1 MSGSRMAAPLLA
13 LKQGYSQSAV
23 GVLIAL
29 FALTQVFFALP
40 AGRYADRHTLRQPVT
55 FSVVLTII
63 GTGLAAIWPVFPVLC
78 LTALLCGGATG
89 SALIALQRHVGR
101 LASNRVELQ
110 KVFSWMAIGLS
121 AGSFIGPFC
130 TGFII
135 DHGGYQAA
143 FVAMTLL
150 PLASWFLVRG
160 TPELPLPPALPDAS
174 PTRAWDL
181 LNNPQMRRLLII
193 NWLLASC
200 WDVHNF
206 ALPVLGHERGL
217 SASVVGS
224 ILGAFSL
231 ATSVIRILL
240 PLIAKR
246 VAEYR
251 VILVAMLSTGLWFA
265 IYPFLPTPLLMG
277 LCSVLLG
284 LSLGSVQP
292 MILSTLHQITPEHR
306 QGEALGLRMMT
317 VNASSFVM
325 PMLFGSIGAI
335 VGLSGLFWGIGS
347 GVALGS
353 RLAARLKPDKP
364 ANQPEI

>member
-1 MSGSRMAAPLLA
+1 M
-13 LKQGYSQSAV
+13 
-23 GVLIAL
+23 
-29 FALTQVFFALP
+29 
-40 AGRYADRHTLRQPVT
+40 
-55 FSVVLTII
+55 
-63 GTGLAAIWPVFPVLC
+63 LC

-101 LASNRVELQ
+101 LAGNRVELQ

-206 ALPVLGHERGL
+206 ALPVLGH
-217 SASVVGS
+217 
-224 ILGAFSL
+224 
-231 ATSVIRILL
+231 
-240 PLIAKR
+240 
-246 VAEYR
+246 
-251 VILVAMLSTGLWFA
+251 
-265 IYPFLPTPLLMG
+265 
-277 LCSVLLG
+277 
-284 LSLGSVQP
+284 
-292 MILSTLHQITPEHR
+292 
-306 QGEALGLRMMT
+306 
-317 VNASSFVM
+317 
-325 PMLFGSIGAI
+325 
-335 VGLSGLFWGIGS
+335 
-347 GVALGS
+347 
-353 RLAARLKPDKP
+353 
-364 ANQPEI
+364 

>member
-1 MSGSRMAAPLLA
+1 MAAPLLA

-174 PTRAWDL
+174 PTRPSPNRSVAVCCAKD
-181 LNNPQMRRLLII
+181 
-193 NWLLASC
+193 AS
-200 WDVHNF
+200 
-206 ALPVLGHERGL
+206 A
-217 SASVVGS
+217 ASLMV
-224 ILGAFSL
+224 
-231 ATSVIRILL
+231 
-240 PLIAKR
+240 
-246 VAEYR
+246 
-251 VILVAMLSTGLWFA
+251 TG
-265 IYPFLPTPLLMG
+265 
-277 LCSVLLG
+277 
-284 LSLGSVQP
+284 
-292 MILSTLHQITPEHR
+292 
-306 QGEALGLRMMT
+306 
-317 VNASSFVM
+317 
-325 PMLFGSIGAI
+325 
-335 VGLSGLFWGIGS
+335 
-347 GVALGS
+347 
-353 RLAARLKPDKP
+353 
-364 ANQPEI
+364 

>member
-1 MSGSRMAAPLLA
+1 MTGSRMAAPLLA
-13 LKQGYSQSAV
+13 LKHGYSPMAV

-29 FALTQVFFALP
+29 FGLTQVFLSLP
-40 AGRYADRHTLRQPVT
+40 AGRYADRHGLRRPVAI
-55 FSVVLTII
+55 SVVLTMI
-63 GTGLAAIWPVFPVLC
+63 GTGLAALWPVLPVLC

-101 LASNRVELQ
+101 LAGNKFELQ

-121 AGSFIGPFC
+121 MGSFCGPFS

-135 DHGGYQAA
+135 DHGGYHAA
-143 FVAMTLL
+143 FAAMTLL
-150 PLASWFLVRG
+150 PLISWFLVRG
-160 TPELPLPPALPDAS
+160 TPERPFPPALPAATS
-174 PTRAWDL
+174 SRAWDL
-181 LNNPQMRRLLII
+181 LGNPQMRRLLII

-231 ATSVIRILL
+231 ATSAIRILL
-240 PLIAKR
+240 PTLAKR
-246 VAEYR
+246 VQEHA
-251 VILVAMLSTGLWFA
+251 VIMAAMLSTGLWFA
-265 IYPFLPTPLLMG
+265 IYPFLPTPFAMG
-277 LCSVLLG
+277 LCSILLG
-284 LSLGSVQP
+284 FSLGSVQP
-292 MILSTLHQITPEHR
+292 MILSTLHQITPQHR

-325 PMLFGSIGAI
+325 PILFGSAGAV
-335 VGLSGLFWGIGS
+335 VGLSGLFWAVGS
-347 GVALGS
+347 TVALGS
-353 RLAARLKPDKP
+353 RLAARLKPGKP
-364 ANQPEI
+364 AREE